1 MHLSTNPNT
10 EQFNTQNNSESSASQ
25 TNIMNLPSL
34 FGIQTNQKPP
44 EFINDVTEDFGFA
57 SWSELTTSVLRT
69 LSIIC
74 KGSSF
79 DTLLKEVKNEWGVY

>member
-1 MHLSTNPNT
+1 MDRSIYPPIQTLNSLTHKT
-10 EQFNTQNNSESSASQ
+10 NSESSASQ
-25 TNIMNLPSL
+25 TNIINKRSL

-69 LSIIC
+69 
-74 KGSSF
+74 F
-79 DTLLKEVKNEWGVY
+79 VVR